1 MTCVICGFP
10 RKALLSSMRCFC
22 KKGFPD
28 WTLSSASI
36 CVHLRFA
43 FFLRVHSRFKKV
55 LAFVFPLTLPVMDR
69 QGVPV
74 WIKDGGHSAPGEIQR
89 FDNKLGTCV
98 FEFLDR
104 LIEIGD
110 F

>member
-1 MTCVICGFP
+1 MTDLGSSVSFGPILNLRQSAFISP
-10 RKALLSSMRCFC
+10 RRISGLRLDLLFYLC
-22 KKGFPD
+22 
-28 WTLSSASI
+28 
-36 CVHLRFA
+36 
-43 FFLRVHSRFKKV
+43 VHSRFRKV
-55 LAFVFPLTLPVMDR
+55 LALVFPLTLPVMDR

-74 WIKDGGHSAPGEIQR
+74 WIKDGGHSAPGEIQG
-89 FDNKLGTCV
+89 FDNKLGAGG